1 MIGEKQY
8 MGFIIIGLVLIG
20 IGVYLAWFQRRKTGD
35 ALLDI
40 QATQTSTIADV
51 KEAMADMASI
61 SDSYREYCEL
71 KGTVKAKNPQKAPFS
86 QKEAAFY
93 RATTYRVY
101 EEQEQYTDSEGNR
114 KTKLVKKEEK
124 ISDEESG
131 EELVLTDANGDTIDI
146 ETVGVSSAFDLP
158 KTVDRFEPANV
169 YNGMQFHQNPR
180 RRFQSF
186 EGSFIAGNGARM
198 LGYRMVEYAFLSGQ
212 KLYLLGDAYMNAGTL
227 TFGKPTEKGKQF
239 IVTAKSEEELVS
251 TKQSSQ
257 KMSLIGGIACAVIG
271 LIIMISGFTK
281 L

>member
-1 MIGEKQY
+1 

-20 IGVYLAWFQRRKTGD
+20 IGVYLAWFKRRKTGD

-114 KTKLVKKEEK
+114 KTKLVK
-124 ISDEESG
+124 
-131 EELVLTDANGDTIDI
+131 
-146 ETVGVSSAFDLP
+146 
-158 KTVDRFEPANV
+158 
-169 YNGMQFHQNPR
+169 R
-180 RRFQSF
+180 R
-186 EGSFIAGNGARM
+186 
-198 LGYRMVEYAFLSGQ
+198 
-212 KLYLLGDAYMNAGTL
+212 
-227 TFGKPTEKGKQF
+227 
-239 IVTAKSEEELVS
+239 
-251 TKQSSQ
+251 
-257 KMSLIGGIACAVIG
+257 
-271 LIIMISGFTK
+271 
-281 L
+281 

>member
-1 MIGEKQY
+1 MKSNKLVRMIS
-8 MGFIIIGLVLIG
+8 LL
-20 IGVYLAWFQRRKTGD
+20 T
-35 ALLDI
+35 ALLMIFNIVPVSALAAEAEMGSWHVSDTVLVGKDDI
-40 QATQTSTIADV
+40 PQSEMTFHVQYVVRGNYTS
-51 KEAMADMASI
+51 
-61 SDSYREYCEL
+61 
-71 KGTVKAKNPQKAPFS
+71 N
-86 QKEAAFY
+86 
-93 RATTYRVY
+93 
-101 EEQEQYTDSEGNR
+101 EESL
-114 KTKLVKKEEK
+114 LVKKEEK

-271 LIIMISGFTK
+271 LILMISGFTK